1 MTAASRVDLGAVAAM
16 LSVAAQYA
24 TPASYL
30 SPRSVPPEWVGGVIA
45 DRRRWYADPCDPKR
59 EYAVDLASLRGAIAL
74 ATQRRDPWHRL
85 ACDTLSAV
93 VAETVAEE
101 DRQTGRQR
109 TYADAFAWAE
119 TLVPESTEDNPGAT
133 YCPTCADVRAE
144 LDRARGRIMTQMRG
158 DLAPSEVLAA
168 VAILFPSWS
177 VSLVEMDGAWEASVL
192 PAYWPRGRA
201 SRRASADE
209 AAAEVLAS
217 VRAHLGNGDRLAI
230 DGIPGAKP

>member
-1 MTAASRVDLGAVAAM
+1 M

-30 SPRSVPPEWVGGVIA
+30 SHSVPAGWVGGIA

-85 ACDTLSAV
+85 ACDTLSAG

-109 TYADAFAWAE
+109 TYADAFAHGQRRWY
-119 TLVPESTEDNPGAT
+119 PESTEDN
-133 YCPTCADVRAE
+133 
-144 LDRARGRIMTQMRG
+144 
-158 DLAPSEVLAA
+158 LAPPIARPARTYARNWTVP
-168 VAILFPSWS
+168 V
-177 VSLVEMDGAWEASVL
+177 DAS
-192 PAYWPRGRA
+192 
-201 SRRASADE
+201 
-209 AAAEVLAS
+209 
-217 VRAHLGNGDRLAI
+217 
-230 DGIPGAKP
+230 